1 VHAEGFPRNPHGPAC
16 PGLVCCGGRGFSA
29 PERESPGR
37 FMADAWI
44 CRSPLAGDAF
54 EASESK
60 PRLQDQDQKRFLA
73 DAWICRSP
81 LAGDA
86 FEASESKPKLQDQDQ
101 DQKRFAHLRNTSYFL
116 LSGQEKVAKE
126 KASPL
131 TRLADILSARSAL
144 GLRGLSTGHPALTTN
159 WPTPGNRSMRCLNSG
174 IHALA
179 MPATLRA
186 FLRPTA
192 ASEGPRVEQRA
203 IVARTFR
210 TSQSPA
216 PVGARLRAMLSKLQS
231 QSQNR
236 LHAWACFCRGV
247 GMLRQREGVVAGA
260 PPWP

>member
-1 VHAEGFPRNPHGPAC
+1 MRADGFLRNPHGPAC
-16 PGLVCCGGRGFSA
+16 PGLVHCGVRGFSA

-54 EASESK
+54 AASESK
-60 PRLQDQDQKRFLA
+60 PRLQDQDQN
-73 DAWICRSP
+73 
-81 LAGDA
+81 
-86 FEASESKPKLQDQDQ
+86 
-101 DQKRFAHLRNTSYFL
+101 QKRFALLRSASYFL

-126 KASPL
+126 KATPL

-159 WPTPGNRSMRCLNSG
+159 WPTSMS
-174 IHALA
+174 
-179 MPATLRA
+179 ATLRA

-210 TSQSPA
+210 TSRSKSWSK
-216 PVGARLRAMLSKLQS
+216 GRARGWSGSFR
-231 QSQNR
+231 
-236 LHAWACFCRGV
+236 CT
-247 GMLRQREGVVAGA
+247 GVVWWCRFGVAGVRS
-260 PPWP
+260 WP

>member
-1 VHAEGFPRNPHGPAC
+1 MRADGFPRNPHGPAC
-16 PGLVCCGGRGFSA
+16 PGLVRCGVRGFSA

-54 EASESK
+54 AASESK
-60 PRLQDQDQKRFLA
+60 PRLQDQDQN
-73 DAWICRSP
+73 
-81 LAGDA
+81 
-86 FEASESKPKLQDQDQ
+86 
-101 DQKRFAHLRNTSYFL
+101 QKRFALLRSASYFL

-126 KASPL
+126 KATPL

-159 WPTPGNRSMRCLNSG
+159 WPTSGNRSMRCLNSG

-179 MPATLRA
+179 MSATLRA

-203 IVARTFR
+203 IVVRTFR
-210 TSQSPA
+210 TSRSKSWSK
-216 PVGARLRAMLSKLQS
+216 GWARGWSGSFR
-231 QSQNR
+231 
-236 LHAWACFCRGV
+236 CT
-247 GMLRQREGVVAGA
+247 GVVWWCRFGVAGVRS
-260 PPWP
+260 WP